1 MGGIT
6 GARDCGVGTRL
17 AAKSTITFLFAGA
30 PGIMVKKSTGVT
42 SLYHFISNAIQR
54 DECLPNYKFIPSFI
68 TLHWI
73 AKITH
78 FLKIFFKDRYKK
90 QFWLFLTYWPVTNL
104 ACSKERGINF
114 KESNRLNF
122 LIKRKG
128 SRIIVH

>member
-17 AAKSTITFLFAGA
+17 AAKSTITFLFARA

-73 AKITH
+73 AKITP
-78 FLKIFFKDRYKK
+78 FLKFLRIGIKD
-90 QFWLFLTYWPVTNL
+90 
-104 ACSKERGINF
+104 NF
-114 KESNRLNF
+114 VFPSILGRLQCE
-122 LIKRKG
+122 L
-128 SRIIVH
+128 